1 MVTIFRAEGLRFV
14 IFVDDHAPAHVHV
27 FGDGEAKINLTGPRE
42 TPELV
47 WADGM
52 KRTDI
57 RRAMRHV
64 TTNKA
69 WFLKRWIEIH
79 GRVDRRRD

>member
-27 FGDGEAKINLTGPRE
+27 FGDGEAKINLTGSRE
-42 TPELV
+42 MPELV

-64 TTNKA
+64 TANKS
-69 WFLKRWIEIH
+69 WFLKRWTEIH
-79 GRVDRRRD
+79 GRIDRRRD